1 MKTTTL
7 DGILLKKAL
16 IGGVNYL
23 VKNKDEVNALN
34 VFPVPDGDTGTN
46 MSLTAKSSMKLINEV
61 ENDKSLNEVAKAA
74 ARGSLMGARGN
85 SGVILSQLFRG
96 FSEGL
101 EGLEEANI
109 SQLAHAFKKASET
122 TYNAVMKPT
131 EGTILTVGRE
141 TADFAM
147 KNFKKYDDAILFFK
161 DVIKEANISL
171 DKTPEKLEVL
181 KEAGVVDA
189 GGKGLV
195 LILEGAYKALTGE
208 EIGFVEE
215 DEILKK
221 KAQKQIDFGPADE
234 SIKYGYCTEFI
245 INTEYEDI
253 EAFKEKLS
261 PLGDCLLVV
270 GGAGSGLIKVHVHTN
285 NPGQALEHAVALGAL
300 QDIKIDNMRFQHR
313 EILFDEEEVEAA
325 KEEEIKEEEFAID
338 KKYSFIVV
346 SMGSGMSDVFNSL
359 GVDYIVEGGQTMNPS
374 TEDLLK
380 GVDKVRGENIFI
392 IPNNSNIILAAEQA
406 QKLSDRNI
414 IVIPTKSVPE
424 GVASILAFNEDTTP
438 EQNKKHMLSAAE
450 DVVSAQVTYAVRD
463 TEIKGKKITTG
474 DIIGLS
480 DKDIVSCGKT
490 VAEVTIELIDSLM
503 NEDISMVTLY
513 CGEDT
518 KEEDSNAILGKLEEK
533 YSDLDIDLVYGGQ
546 PIYYY
551 VISLE

>member
-1 MKTTTL
+1 MKITTL
-7 DGILLKKAL
+7 DGTLLKKAL

-23 VKNKDEVNALN
+23 IQNKDEVNALN

-61 ENDKSLNEVAKAA
+61 ENEQSLQAIAKAA

-85 SGVILSQLFRG
+85 SGVILSQLLRG

-101 EGLEEANI
+101 SGLEEADI
-109 SQLAHAFKKASET
+109 AQLAQAFKKASET

-141 TADFAM
+141 TADFAIR
-147 KNFKKYDDAILFFK
+147 NFKKYADILEFFE
-161 DVIKEANISL
+161 VIIDEANKSL
-171 DKTPEKLEVL
+171 ARTPEKLKVL

-195 LILEGAYKALTGE
+195 LILEGAYKALSGE
-208 EIGFVEE
+208 EIIEAQE
-215 DEILKK
+215 DELLKK
-221 KAQKQIDFGPADE
+221 KAQKEIDFGKGDE
-234 SIKYGYCTEFI
+234 SIKFGYCTEFI
-245 INTEYEDI
+245 IHTDYEDI

-270 GGAGSGLIKVHVHTN
+270 GGEGTGLIKVHVHTN
-285 NPGQALEHAVALGAL
+285 HPGKALEYALELGAL
-300 QDIKIDNMRFQHR
+300 QDIKIDNMRFQHK
-313 EILFDEEEVEAA
+313 EVLFKASEVEAA
-325 KEEEIKEEEFAID
+325 KEETKEVKLD
-338 KKYSFIVV
+338 KDYSFIVV
-346 SMGSGMSDVFNSL
+346 SMGEGMSEVFNSL

-380 GVDKVRGENIFI
+380 GVDKVSGKTVFI
-392 IPNNSNIILAAEQA
+392 VPNNGNIILAAEQA
-406 QKLSDRNI
+406 EKLSERNI

-424 GVASILAFNEDTTP
+424 GVAAILAFNEEATP
-438 EQNKKHMLSAAE
+438 EDNKKHMISASQ
-450 DVVSAQVTYAVRD
+450 DVISAQVTYAVRD
-463 TEIKGKKITTG
+463 TEMNGKKITKG

-480 DKDIVSCGKT
+480 GKEIVSCSKNLEE
-490 VAEVTIELIDSLM
+490 ATIELIDSLM
-503 NEDISMVTLY
+503 NEDVSMVTLY
-513 CGEDT
+513 VGKDT
-518 KEEDSNAILGKLEEK
+518 VKEDSEKLLEKLEEK
-533 YSDLDIDLVYGGQ
+533 YGDLDIDLVYGGQ